1 MNILTKVQAVSADK
15 YAMDNCG
22 VPSAILMEN
31 AARSAFEILSEKISK
46 DSKICI
52 LCGSGNNGGD
62 GFALARHLI
71 ANGYCRTTVFS
82 IADKSKMS
90 DESLNNYQICLNLE
104 IPLFYFYNLD
114 EFYGLDKDF
123 DCYVEA
129 LTGIGGDENLREF
142 LSSLLKIINGRKGFK
157 AALDLPAG
165 LNPDTGKAHPDAF
178 KADLTISMF
187 APKLGMYLNNGRNLC
202 GEIRTASLGVPQ
214 EIIGKFST
222 INIYRNEDIRIILK
236 IRDSSTSK
244 FDFGK
249 VLIIAGSAAYPGA
262 AALTA
267 NAAVRG
273 GAGLVH
279 LASTEF
285 LPALFP
291 EVIRINL
298 ERNSDGTIN
307 KSNRLKLHDS
317 IQKADAIAIGPG
329 IGDNKETLDMIMALI
344 REFPDKKFVID
355 ADGLKCLSAD
365 KLLNQNIVLTPH
377 LYEFARLI
385 GKTPE
390 DISGREYEL
399 TNEYAK
405 RLNCVLHLKSVPSI
419 TSNGQLTALCTN
431 GKPGM
436 ATGGSGDV
444 LTGIISAYLGMGI
457 APFEAASLG
466 AFIHSKAGDLY
477 TKSHSQESLKAGDL
491 IEFLK
496 YVLD

>member
-1 MNILTKVQAVSADK
+1 M
-15 YAMDNCG
+15 
-22 VPSAILMEN
+22 
-31 AARSAFEILSEKISK
+31 
-46 DSKICI
+46 
-52 LCGSGNNGGD
+52 
-62 GFALARHLI
+62 
-71 ANGYCRTTVFS
+71 
-82 IADKSKMS
+82 
-90 DESLNNYQICLNLE
+90 
-104 IPLFYFYNLD
+104 
-114 EFYGLDKDF
+114 
-123 DCYVEA
+123 
-129 LTGIGGDENLREF
+129 
-142 LSSLLKIINGRKGFK
+142 
-157 AALDLPAG
+157 
-165 LNPDTGKAHPDAF
+165 
-178 KADLTISMF
+178 
-187 APKLGMYLNNGRNLC
+187 
-202 GEIRTASLGVPQ
+202 
-214 EIIGKFST
+214 
-222 INIYRNEDIRIILK
+222 
-236 IRDSSTSK
+236 
-244 FDFGK
+244 
-249 VLIIAGSAAYPGA
+249 
-262 AALTA
+262 
-267 NAAVRG
+267 
-273 GAGLVH
+273 H

-431 GKPGM
+431 GNPGM